1 MAPSP
6 SPPRDRTVR
15 VRIRVRRRNSPFYL
29 TFTPD
34 GHTSAEVLRQLTA
47 QRPVYDRLHFRA
59 AGATTPFAD
68 DVALVTEDVELV
80 DDLDVAP
87 PPERLPT
94 RPPDALVVTME
105 QHIDN
110 LDGTILRTPIDDIV
124 RIDAG
129 DADRKASACRE
140 LTKMIVNSV
149 KSAIVTSM
157 RAGGDYY
164 DFTISASKGGVD
176 VCANSIKFAV
186 IFLGSGL
193 PKKVEFGRIFKP
205 GSRTLQDFPSRE
217 SEFLKL
223 MVWPHDGAKGISNSN
238 LAKVCAITRKLY
250 KNLSRDCLCT
260 VHTDVGKLRRETEEG
275 AW

>member
-1 MAPSP
+1 MVPSP
-6 SPPRDRTVR
+6 SPPRG

-34 GHTSAEVLRQLTA
+34 NHTAAAILRELTA
-47 QRPVYDRLHFRA
+47 KKPVYNRLHFRA
-59 AGATTPFAD
+59 AGATTAFGVGDNTP
-68 DVALVTEDVELV
+68 VATDVELV
-80 DDLDVAP
+80 DDLDMAR

-110 LDGTILRTPIDDIV
+110 LDGTILRNPIDDIV

-140 LTKMIVNSV
+140 LTKLIVNSV
-149 KSAIVTSM
+149 KSVIVTSM

-164 DFTISASKGGVD
+164 DFTISASKGGVN
-176 VCANSIKFAV
+176 VCANNIKFAV
-186 IFLGSGL
+186 IFLGFGL
-193 PKKVEFGRIFKP
+193 PKKVEFLRIFKP
-205 GSRTLQDFPSRE
+205 TNRTLQSLPSRE